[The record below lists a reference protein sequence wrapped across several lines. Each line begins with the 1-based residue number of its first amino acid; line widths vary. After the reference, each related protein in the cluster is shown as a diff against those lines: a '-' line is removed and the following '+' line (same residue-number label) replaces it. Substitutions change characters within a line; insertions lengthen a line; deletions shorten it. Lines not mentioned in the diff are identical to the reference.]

1 MIRQLLKRES
11 AASPAYEPLRIAA
24 ATANSLKISRCIE
37 MPTSISQVLRFDKEG
52 NMVLCLGHGN
62 KSVMAFALE
71 KGVFNEGLSEAPS
84 FSSFFRDSP
93 LFDTT
98 ITHGHET
105 LVRDFCLLINLT
117 PSQTSSRRRSFV
129 LLASA
134 CPSLD
139 GSSPSNSS
147 NATYPHALNH
157 TVNDVIS
164 LWLVCLES
172 GMISDKLVFPCDH
185 IVLSHAAGVQ
195 VNGDI
200 LAVTSVKNQTI
211 HLFHIQE
218 SGTFVKQVE
227 VGWHTRD
234 DDEFCLAKARS
245 AQELFDAQQQTVR
258 ATTSLPNLSNFSS
271 FMSASLYRNRT
282 LLGGNDRAASNDLPY
297 VGPAA
302 APGGPIRPV
311 ELRRSLRRSARSA
324 ILPRVSV
331 QPNASVANIF
341 SNPNNHHGA
350 DEVVHVPSFGGRDGV
365 NASASNIPNALPFS
379 GLKQRLLSFLYRK
392 AAESGNPATMR
403 HFYLTFDQYASLVM
417 WRMQFLE
424 NDTILIKF
432 GGIENALGRPAEPLA
447 SQATFFMEYSL
458 ETTQVLNV
466 YDNTSHELLERFCSE
481 PQFRGSA
488 GNHGLNYVT
497 NATNND
503 AARDFVKKQLYSVGK
518 AKNGGRAQ
526 SVKRILASLPLNPQ
540 YYIESPLLDQ
550 RIFSYD
556 ESMMNNVQRPRSWS
570 SQFAVKFWD
579 RETGQVRFKIDPNPG
594 EPGSAI
600 EQALTKSKKYVSYI
614 FHPWIPFVISVM
626 TVAGRPPIYNFH
638 FVCTE

>member
-11 AASPAYEPLRIAA
+11 APSFAYEPLRIAA

-37 MPTSISQVLRFDKEG
+37 MPTSISQVMRFDKEG
-52 NMVLCLGHGN
+52 NILLCLGHGN
-62 KSVMAFALE
+62 KAVMAFALE
-71 KGVFNEGLSEAPS
+71 NGVFNEGQSETPS
-84 FSSFFRDSP
+84 FSSFFRGSP

-105 LVRDFCLLINLT
+105 LVRDFCLIINLK
-117 PSQTSSRRRSFV
+117 PSQSSSRRRSFV

-134 CPSLD
+134 CPWTSL
-139 GSSPSNSS
+139 SNPST
-147 NATYPHALNH
+147 AAYPHALNH
-157 TVNDVIS
+157 TVNDVIT

-234 DDEFCLAKARS
+234 DDEFCLSKARS

-258 ATTSLPNLSNFSS
+258 AATSLPNLSNFTS
-271 FMSASLYRNRT
+271 FMSASMYRNRH
-282 LLGGNDRAASNDLPY
+282 LPAGNDRTDWSNSAY
-297 VGPAA
+297 VAPA
-302 APGGPIRPV
+302 APGGPVRPV
-311 ELRRSLRRSARSA
+311 EVRRSLRRSARSA

-331 QPNASVANIF
+331 QSNAALANIF
-341 SNPNNHHGA
+341 SNPNNQHGVDA
-350 DEVVHVPSFGGRDGV
+350 VAPVPAVGSREGA
-365 NASASNIPNALPFS
+365 NASVSNIPNALPFS

-432 GGIENALGRPAEPLA
+432 GGVENTLGRPAEPLA

-481 PQFRGSA
+481 PQFRGSV
-488 GNHGLNYVT
+488 GNHGLNFVT

-503 AARDFVKKQLYSVGK
+503 TARDFVKKQLYSVGK

-556 ESMMNNVQRPRSWS
+556 ESMMNNIQRPRSWS

-600 EQALTKSKKYVSYI
+600 EQALSKSKKYVSYI